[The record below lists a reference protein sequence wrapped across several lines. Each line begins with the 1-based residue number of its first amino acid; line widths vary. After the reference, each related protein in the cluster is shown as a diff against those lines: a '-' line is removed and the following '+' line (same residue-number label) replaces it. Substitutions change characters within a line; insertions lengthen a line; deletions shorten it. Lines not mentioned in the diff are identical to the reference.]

1 MIKTLFTISFI
12 LLSISSA
19 IAQNGIVRSYYSKGI
34 IQSEISYIDEILDGT
49 SFRYYQNGNLME
61 EKNYEKG
68 KQKGWVRE
76 YYENGL
82 VKTEYYIDDGIIDGI
97 YKSFYHSGSLKE
109 LRNYSFGKLVS
120 RSEFANDPGYVPSI
134 NEFKG
139 TKKQYELRMKREQFL
154 CDIDICAEP
163 IGGLEAVQAALV
175 YPEHARLYGLEG
187 SVLLTATVDR
197 EGNVLKT
204 EIVRGIGLGCDEAA
218 AQAVKSVRFL
228 PGINKEAPVV
238 SQVTFRVEFKL
249 SNAAKLA
256 AIDPGKI
263 RETAGGITL
272 PNSNSNPERD
282 TQTKTMNNF
291 ECDSEVCPEPVGGL
305 KAIIDRLDIPEKFMP
320 KDPLAYVKVSAL
332 IDEYGNVLNTNILEG
347 ISRTVNNAAEMAI
360 LETEFKPALNNDKET
375 KSTVII
381 IVPLLKK

>member
-82 VKTEYYIDDGIIDGI
+82 VKTEYYIDDGIIDGF

-139 TKKQYELRMKREQFL
+139 TKKQYELRMKRESFL

-163 IGGLEAVQAALV
+163 IGGLDAVQRLIA

-187 SVLLTATVDR
+187 SVLVTATVDR

-218 AQAVKSVRFL
+218 EEAVKKVRFL
-228 PGINKEAPVV
+228 PGINKEVPVH
-238 SQVTFRVEFKL
+238 SQVTFRVEFRL
-249 SNAAKLA
+249 SGAAKLA
-256 AIDPGKI
+256 AVDYKKLNGNEP
-263 RETAGGITL
+263 AITESSDNNTGVQAEK
-272 PNSNSNPERD
+272 PI
-282 TQTKTMNNF
+282 KNF
-291 ECDSEVCPEPVGGL
+291 ECDADICPEPVGGL
-305 KAIIDRLDIPEKFMP
+305 KSIIDKIRIPEKFRP
-320 KDPLAYVKVSAL
+320 SDPRAHVKISAQ
-332 IDEYGNVLNTNILEG
+332 IDEYGNVLNTDVLEG
-347 ISRTVNNAAEMAI
+347 INATINNAAEMAI
-360 LETEFKPALNNDKET
+360 LETEFKPALKKGIAVDA
-375 KSTVII
+375 SVII
-381 IVPLLKK
+381 IVPLIKD